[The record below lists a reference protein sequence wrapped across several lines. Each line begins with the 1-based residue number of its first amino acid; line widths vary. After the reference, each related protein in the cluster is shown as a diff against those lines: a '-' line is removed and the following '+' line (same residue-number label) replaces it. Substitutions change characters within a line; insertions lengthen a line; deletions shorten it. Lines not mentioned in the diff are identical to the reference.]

1 MTNLV
6 IFHNPRCSKSRQT
19 LSIIQERGLD
29 LNVVEYL
36 KNPPSKTE
44 IKIILKKLGIRPID
58 LMRKGET
65 LFKEKNLNDPN
76 VSDEYLIDCMAEN
89 PILIERPIVIKG
101 EKAIIG
107 RPPER
112 VMEIL

>member
-65 LFKEKNLNDPN
+65 LFKEKNLNDPS

-89 PILIERPIVIKG
+89 PILIERPIVIRG

-112 VMEIL
+112 VLEIL

>member
-19 LSIIQERGLD
+19 LSIIQERDLD

-44 IKIILKKLGIRPID
+44 LKTILKKLGIRPID

-65 LFKEKNLNDPN
+65 LFKEKNLNDPS
-76 VSDEYLIDCMAEN
+76 VTDEYLIDCMVEN
-89 PILIERPIVIKG
+89 PILIERPIVIRG

>member
-1 MTNLV
+1 MTNLA

-19 LSIIQERGLD
+19 LSIIQERGLE

-58 LMRKGET
+58 LMRK
-65 LFKEKNLNDPN
+65 F
-76 VSDEYLIDCMAEN
+76 SRFAR
-89 PILIERPIVIKG
+89 ILASKI
-101 EKAIIG
+101 
-107 RPPER
+107 
-112 VMEIL
+112 

>member
-1 MTNLV
+1 MTNLA

-19 LSIIQERGLD
+19 LSIIQERGLE
-29 LNVVEYL
+29 LNIVEYL

-58 LMRKGET
+58 LMRKGEA
-65 LFKEKNLNDPN
+65 LFKENNLNDHN
-76 VSDEYLIDCMAEN
+76 ISDEFLIDCMAEN
-89 PILIERPIVIKG
+89 PILIERPIVIRG

>member
-1 MTNLV
+1 MTNLT

-19 LSIIQERGLD
+19 LSIIQERGLE

-58 LMRKGET
+58 LMRKGEA

-76 VSDEYLIDCMAEN
+76 ISDEYLIDCMVEN
-89 PILIERPIVIKG
+89 PILIERPIVIRN

-112 VMEIL
+112 VIEIL

>member
-1 MTNLV
+1 MTNLA

-19 LSIIQERGLD
+19 LSIIQERGLE

-36 KNPPSKTE
+36 KNPPSKNE

-58 LMRKGET
+58 LMRKGEA
-65 LFKEKNLNDPN
+65 LFKEKNLNAPN
-76 VSDEYLIDCMAEN
+76 IPDEYLIDCMAEN
-89 PILIERPIVIKG
+89 PILIERPIVIRG

>member
-44 IKIILKKLGIRPID
+44 IKIILKKLGICPID

-65 LFKEKNLNDPN
+65 LFKEKNLNDPS

-89 PILIERPIVIKG
+89 PILIERPIVIRG

-112 VMEIL
+112 VLEIL